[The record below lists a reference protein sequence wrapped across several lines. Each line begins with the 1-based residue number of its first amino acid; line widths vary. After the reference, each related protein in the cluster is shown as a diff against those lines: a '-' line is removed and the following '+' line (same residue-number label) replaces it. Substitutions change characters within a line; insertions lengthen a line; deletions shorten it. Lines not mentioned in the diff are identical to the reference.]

1 MGLAFCG
8 IHGASLLHSGFDV
21 WASGD
26 AIVGSWPYRM
36 YLGFLPRQYVY
47 AVFGWCLFAWCA
59 ALGVA
64 LRTSSCPS
72 WLQSYG
78 SLGIFPSIR
87 MCLEV
92 FAKDRFWDVFWCRF
106 LSRGFAALLSC
117 VGVLFNL
124 QSFAQCRCRL
134 LQPPLQF
141 LVVPRS
147 CKVVARLCSLLVA
160 LRTSSQSWQGVLC
173 RRFLAV
179 QQWCCTV
186 V

>member
-1 MGLAFCG
+1 LGFRRCFCG
-8 IHGASLLHSGFDV
+8 
-21 WASGD
+21 
-26 AIVGSWPYRM
+26 
-36 YLGFLPRQYVY
+36 YLALPHVPWVFTKAVRLRSIWMVPFRQ
-47 AVFGWCLFAWCA
+47 WCSSRC
-59 ALGVA
+59 GVA
-64 LRTSSCPS
+64 VLYMPILVTVVRQP
-72 WLQSYG
+72 WY
-78 SLGIFPSIR
+78 FPSIR

-124 QSFAQCRCRL
+124 HSFAQLRCRL

-160 LRTSSQSWQGVLC
+160 LRTSSQSWHGVLC

-179 QQWCCTV
+179 QQCVYCTV